1 MKKIL
6 IVINEHSGA
15 KDLGPFLKGLRR
27 SLYKWNL
34 EFYMCRSIKDTIRFR
49 SEIDESQYRCAFVVG
64 GDGTVNSFL
73 LVDRKSSMPIF
84 AIPTGTAN
92 DLSNTLRLNLNL
104 DRVVKLVENIEEN
117 TTYMDVISVNGR
129 PFITTGGLG
138 IPSKVLENYE
148 RSRRNKK
155 SFQQMHSFLGRDIY
169 KLLTIKHSFVSFIN
183 ARKYRLKWDDNIEV
197 IDSSCIMVTNQAKM
211 GGNILVHPAAKINDG
226 KFNVFVSK
234 ETKAIPLIKSL
245 SDMSRGVVPRNSLL
259 IETEN
264 LIIESVDGSKVSY
277 FGDGEVFGNAN
288 RMNFSIQ
295 KQAQPFVADME
306 REYA

>member
-1 MKKIL
+1 
-6 IVINEHSGA
+6 
-15 KDLGPFLKGLRR
+15 
-27 SLYKWNL
+27 
-34 EFYMCRSIKDTIRFR
+34 
-49 SEIDESQYRCAFVVG
+49 
-64 GDGTVNSFL
+64 
-73 LVDRKSSMPIF
+73 
-84 AIPTGTAN
+84 
-92 DLSNTLRLNLNL
+92 
-104 DRVVKLVENIEEN
+104 
-117 TTYMDVISVNGR
+117 
-129 PFITTGGLG
+129 
-138 IPSKVLENYE
+138 
-148 RSRRNKK
+148 
-155 SFQQMHSFLGRDIY
+155 MHSLLGRDIY

-211 GGNILVHPAAKINDG
+211 GGNILVHPDAKINDG

-234 ETKAIPLIKSL
+234 ETKALPLIKSL

-295 KQAQPFVADME
+295 KQAQPFVSDME
-306 REYA
+306 RVRLMKILITGGTGFLGKKVINELLSDSSISEICIITRRARYSENPRLKYMKLDLSKSFNSAKAFSGD